1 MSLCE
6 ESSVLDEI
14 RTLYLPHTS
23 RRVAAS
29 TIYRSNIL
37 QRFRQTDKSTDW
49 TEETR
54 TAFLCPA
61 KIFL

>member
-1 MSLCE
+1 MNLCGD
-6 ESSVLDEI
+6 SSVLDKI
-14 RTLYLPHTS
+14 RTLYLPYTS

-29 TIYRSNIL
+29 TIYRSSTL

-49 TEETR
+49 TEENR
-54 TAFLCPA
+54 TAFLCSA